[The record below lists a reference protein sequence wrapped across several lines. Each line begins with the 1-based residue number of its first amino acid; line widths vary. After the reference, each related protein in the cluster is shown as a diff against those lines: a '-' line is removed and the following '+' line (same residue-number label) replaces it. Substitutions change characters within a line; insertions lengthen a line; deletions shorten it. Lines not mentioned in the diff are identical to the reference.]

1 MKRNLKSFLFAI
13 NGIAHVFRTQINMRI
28 HIVISIITLGL
39 SFYFHLSLIE
49 LCIILFCIGSVL
61 AAELFNTS
69 LEYNIDLSTPEFN
82 KKAGQA
88 KDMAAGAVLV
98 VSIMAALIGLI
109 IFVPHLIHQ

>member
-13 NGIAHVFRTQINMRI
+13 NGIAHAFRTQINMRFHVI
-28 HIVISIITLGL
+28 ISLIVLGL
-39 SFYFHLSLIE
+39 SLYLRLSLSE
-49 LCIILFCIGSVL
+49 WCILLFCIGSVL

-69 LEYNIDLSTPEFN
+69 LEYNIDLSTPELN

-88 KDMAAGAVLV
+88 KDMAAGAVLI

-109 IFVPHLIHQ
+109 IFIPNLMRQ